1 MNMIVWSKTTTLNV
15 IGLLNCLVTNFLIK
29 NCPITTWQ
37 VNKWKIGL
45 FFKPITVEKIVNFFI
60 ILSVCRL
67 CCKLNLT
74 RKYSRCT
81 TRTSQWSG
89 NCRCPPSY
97 RCTTRTSQ
105 WSGNCRCPP
114 SYRCTTRTSQWSGN
128 CRCPPSYSTVWTT
141 DKNIGKSSTTKSL
154 WMWGIFK
161 QLLLKGTLML
171 LLLKCILL
179 HEKIISN
186 HKLRH
191 RNLWIHDFPSS
202 LSHNLLGS
210 SLEITVKYFLC
221 SELWKIQL
229 ILKKPM
235 PRKQLESRVFSI
247 DETALNTGNSGS
259 VQNKFHFFISHSYTG

>member
-1 MNMIVWSKTTTLNV
+1 M
-15 IGLLNCLVTNFLIK
+15 
-29 NCPITTWQ
+29 
-37 VNKWKIGL
+37 NKWKIGL

-89 NCRCPPSY
+89 NCC
-97 RCTTRTSQ
+97 
-105 WSGNCRCPP
+105 CPP

-141 DKNIGKSSTTKSL
+141 DRNIGKSSTTKSL

-179 HEKIISN
+179 HEKISN

-202 LSHNLLGS
+202 LSHNLLGP
-210 SLEITVKYFLC
+210 SLEITVKYLLC

-235 PRKQLESRVFSI
+235 PRKQLESWVFSI